1 MIILLINKVLWV
13 LFFMSCLTTI
23 RHAYY
28 FAQAFLTSTEEQP
41 IKYRLSTTSLFY
53 LGVSLAY
60 ILSVIF
66 TGIKI

>member
-1 MIILLINKVLWV
+1 MLIEIVNKILIVM
-13 LFFMSCLTTI
+13 LFLSILTTL

-28 FAQAFLTSTEEQP
+28 FVQAFLTSTEEQP